1 MAGVLIKWVNLDI
14 AQKEKETFKKKKRDW
29 SDAST
34 SQVMPKIA
42 RKPLESRIEM

>member
-1 MAGVLIKWVNLDI
+1 MAGVLIKWGNLDI
-14 AQKEKETFKKKKRDW
+14 AQKEKETWGKKRDW
-29 SDAST
+29 SDASI